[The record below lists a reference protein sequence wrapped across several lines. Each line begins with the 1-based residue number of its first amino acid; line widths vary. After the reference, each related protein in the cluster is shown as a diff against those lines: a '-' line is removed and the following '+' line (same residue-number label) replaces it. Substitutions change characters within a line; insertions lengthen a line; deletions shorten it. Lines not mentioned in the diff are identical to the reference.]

1 MDSALPENIKE
12 VIHNFDGSDGAFV
25 DRLSLTSD
33 GHIQMPGKRLDAD
46 ILHPEEK
53 ETLNAKH
60 KMVVRFF
67 GRGPEPEEVY
77 LQMLNLVK
85 YDNGTYSFEH
95 GWDKV
100 VKRSKLKN
108 GDTID
113 LWSFVEKI
121 DEENKKKNGPSFHRY
136 FIMAKVNQGTAK
148 KRLTT
153 VIAYIS
159 IFIIVFGMV
168 VFRSGL

>member
-1 MDSALPENIKE
+1 MDAALPENIKE
-12 VIHNFDGSDGAFV
+12 VIHNFDGSGGAFV

-33 GHIQMPGKRLDAD
+33 VRIQMSGKRLDAD

-60 KMVVRFF
+60 KMVVRFL
-67 GRGPEPEEVY
+67 GRGPEPEEEY
-77 LQMLNLVK
+77 LKMLNLVN
-85 YDNGTYSFEH
+85 YDNGTYSFEQ
-95 GWDKV
+95 GWDEV
-100 VKRSKLKN
+100 VRRSKLKN

-113 LWSFVEKI
+113 LWSFVQKI

-153 VIAYIS
+153 VVAYIS
-159 IFIIVFGMV
+159 IFIILFGMV
-168 VFRSGL
+168 VFRG